1 MIRLGLRTRSAA
13 PTETRKGAGE
23 RMERR
28 MDGSAARAM
37 DIAMLGQTAPDPRD
51 ARIRELRRE
60 LDALRRENR
69 ILKIS
74 VAELERV
81 SERDTLT
88 PLYNRRYFI
97 TALHQRI
104 ARVARDNI
112 CATLVYVDVNQLK
125 AINDE
130 YGHAAGDFALIE
142 IASRL
147 AGAIRVS
154 DVAARIGGDEFGLL
168 LDHMTTEDAKA
179 QVARF
184 AHLLS
189 EVPTEFEGR
198 TIPLSACFGI
208 ATLTG
213 DMSETD
219 VLAAADR
226 DMYRAKTAGRKA
238 A

>member
-1 MIRLGLRTRSAA
+1 
-13 PTETRKGAGE
+13 
-23 RMERR
+23 
-28 MDGSAARAM
+28 MDGSAARAV
-37 DIAMLGQTAPDPRD
+37 DAATLSEIAPDPRPD
-51 ARIRELRRE
+51 PHPDPRDERIRELRRE

-147 AGAIRVS
+147 AGAIRSS
-154 DVAARIGGDEFGLL
+154 DIAARIGGDEFGLL
-168 LDHMTTEDAKA
+168 LDHMTAEDAKA

-189 EVPTEFEGR
+189 DVPTEFEGR

-208 ATLTG
+208 ATLEG

-226 DMYRAKTAGRKA
+226 DMYRAKAAGRKA

>member
-1 MIRLGLRTRSAA
+1 
-13 PTETRKGAGE
+13 
-23 RMERR
+23 
-28 MDGSAARAM
+28 MDGNTARQM
-37 DIAMLGQTAPDPRD
+37 DPAMLGEIAPDPRD
-51 ARIRELRRE
+51 EQIRGLKRE

-88 PLYNRRYFI
+88 PLYNRRFFI

-104 ARVARDNI
+104 ARVARDNV

-130 YGHAAGDFALIE
+130 FGHAAGDFALIE

-147 AGAIRVS
+147 AGAIRAG

-168 LDHMTTEDAKA
+168 LDHMTAEDAKGQA
-179 QVARF
+179 ARF
-184 AHLLS
+184 GRLLS

-208 ATLTG
+208 ATLEA

-226 DMYRAKTAGRKA
+226 DMYRAKA
-238 A
+238 AERSAA

>member
-1 MIRLGLRTRSAA
+1 
-13 PTETRKGAGE
+13 
-23 RMERR
+23 MEQR
-28 MDGSAARAM
+28 MDGSAARRM
-37 DIAMLGQTAPDPRD
+37 DAATLGEIAPDPRD
-51 ARIRELRRE
+51 ERIAALRRE

-74 VAELERV
+74 VGELERV
-81 SERDTLT
+81 AERDTLT

-104 ARVARDNI
+104 ARVARDNV

-130 YGHAAGDFALIE
+130 FGHAAGDFALIE
-142 IASRL
+142 IARRL
-147 AGAIRVS
+147 AGAIRGS
-154 DVAARIGGDEFGLL
+154 DIAARIGGDEFGLL
-168 LDHMTTEDAKA
+168 LDHMTAEDAKG

-208 ATLTG
+208 ATLEG

-226 DMYRAKTAGRKA
+226 DMYRAKTAERRA

>member
-1 MIRLGLRTRSAA
+1 
-13 PTETRKGAGE
+13 
-23 RMERR
+23 
-28 MDGSAARAM
+28 MDGSAARQLNAAM
-37 DIAMLGQTAPDPRD
+37 PGESTPDPRD
-51 ARIRELRRE
+51 EQIRSLRRE
-60 LDALRRENR
+60 IDALRRENR

-74 VAELERV
+74 VAELERI

-112 CATLVYVDVNQLK
+112 CATLVYIDVNQLK
-125 AINDE
+125 SINDRF
-130 YGHAAGDFALIE
+130 GHAAGDFALIE
-142 IASRL
+142 IAARL
-147 AGAIRVS
+147 TSAIRTS
-154 DVAARIGGDEFGLL
+154 DIAARIGGDEFGLL
-168 LDHMTTEDAKA
+168 LDHMTADDARG

-184 AHLLS
+184 ARLLA
-189 EVPTEFEGR
+189 EEPIEFEGC

-208 ATLTG
+208 ATLDG

-226 DMYRAKTAGRKA
+226 DMYRAKTAERRA

>member
-1 MIRLGLRTRSAA
+1 M
-13 PTETRKGAGE
+13 EQ
-23 RMERR
+23 RMNA
-28 MDGSAARAM
+28 SAARSIDMAIQS
-37 DIAMLGQTAPDPRD
+37 DVASDPRD

-60 LDALRRENR
+60 LDGLRRENR

-74 VAELERV
+74 VTELERV
-81 SERDTLT
+81 AERDTLT
-88 PLYNRRYFI
+88 PLYNRRFFI

-104 ARVARDNI
+104 ARVARDNVS
-112 CATLVYVDVNQLK
+112 ATLVYVDVNQLK

-147 AGAIRVS
+147 AGAIRGS
-154 DVAARIGGDEFGLL
+154 DIAARIGGDEFGLL
-168 LDHMTTEDAKA
+168 LDHMTAGDAKC

-184 AHLLS
+184 AKLLS

-198 TIPLSACFGI
+198 FIPLSACFGI
-208 ATLTG
+208 ATLAG

-226 DMYRAKTAGRKA
+226 DMYRAKA
-238 A
+238 AERRAA

>member
-1 MIRLGLRTRSAA
+1 
-13 PTETRKGAGE
+13 
-23 RMERR
+23 
-28 MDGSAARAM
+28 MDGNAARQLNA
-37 DIAMLGQTAPDPRD
+37 AMLGEIAPDPRD
-51 ARIRELRRE
+51 EQLRSLRRE

-69 ILKIS
+69 VLKIS

-125 AINDE
+125 AINDQF
-130 YGHAAGDFALIE
+130 GHAAGDFALIE

-147 AGAIRVS
+147 SSAIRGS
-154 DVAARIGGDEFGLL
+154 DIAARIGGDEFGLI
-168 LDHMTTEDAKA
+168 LDHMTADDARA

-184 AHLLS
+184 SRLLGD
-189 EVPTEFEGR
+189 VPIAFEGCI
-198 TIPLSACFGI
+198 IPLSACFGI
-208 ATLTG
+208 ATLDG

-226 DMYRAKTAGRKA
+226 DMYRAKA
-238 A
+238 AERNAA

>member
-1 MIRLGLRTRSAA
+1 
-13 PTETRKGAGE
+13 
-23 RMERR
+23 
-28 MDGSAARAM
+28 MDGSTARKLDAAV
-37 DIAMLGQTAPDPRD
+37 LGEFSPDLRD
-51 ARIRELRRE
+51 EQIRSLRRE
-60 LDALRRENR
+60 VDALRRENR

-88 PLYNRRYFI
+88 PLYNRRYFV

-104 ARVARDNI
+104 ARMARDNS

-130 YGHAAGDFALIE
+130 FGHAAGDFALIE

-147 AGAIRVS
+147 SSAIRS
-154 DVAARIGGDEFGLL
+154 GDVAARIGGDEFGLI
-168 LDHMTTEDAKA
+168 LDDVTAADATS
-179 QVARF
+179 QTARF
-184 AHLLS
+184 ARLLS
-189 EVPTEFEGR
+189 EVPTAFEGQ

-208 ATLTG
+208 AVLEAN
-213 DMSETD
+213 MSETD

-226 DMYRAKTAGRKA
+226 DMYRAKA
-238 A
+238 AERGAA